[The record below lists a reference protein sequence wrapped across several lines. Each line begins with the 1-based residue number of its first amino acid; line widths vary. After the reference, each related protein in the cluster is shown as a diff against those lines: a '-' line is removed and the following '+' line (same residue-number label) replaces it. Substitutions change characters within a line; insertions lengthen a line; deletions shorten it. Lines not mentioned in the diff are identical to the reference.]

1 MALLESRG
9 VGVGAESPISSS
21 PKLTKALRKLSLE
34 SSQTFPLS
42 QMQFPLQWFYK
53 SGTKS
58 ATNSERDECESIAD
72 SVDTNDTLDDT
83 VIDNLMLEKNI
94 EMQFCDILD
103 DKSSIF

>member
-1 MALLESRG
+1 LALLESRG
-9 VGVGAESPISSS
+9 VGVGAESPIPS

-42 QMQFPLQWFYK
+42 QMVPLQWFYK
-53 SGTKS
+53 SGSKS

-103 DKSSIF
+103 VDKSSIF